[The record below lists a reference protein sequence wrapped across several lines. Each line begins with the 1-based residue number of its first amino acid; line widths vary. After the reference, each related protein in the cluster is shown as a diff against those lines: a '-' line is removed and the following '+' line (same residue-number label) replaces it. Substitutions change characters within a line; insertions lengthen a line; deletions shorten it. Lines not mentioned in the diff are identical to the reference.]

1 MHKPA
6 PAGLKFV
13 ARRLPIIG
21 DVVSERDR
29 LRTDVARLVSECDL
43 LRSHC
48 GQIVSEHEKLSREH
62 EKLASGF
69 NASRAECEETA
80 RQRDELRRRH
90 DRLLSA
96 YEQLLAECGLHPPG
110 HFHSPIP
117 AFAEIRQGDS
127 TFFHAIPRSIAGIDM
142 HEDDQLE
149 LLARFRDYYRTLPFK
164 SGKAEGLRYYLDN
177 PAYSYSDGILLYCM
191 LRHLKPRRVIEVG
204 SGFSSALI
212 LDTAKLFLDD
222 ALELTVIDPDPQRLL
237 SLIEERDRN
246 RFRLISQRLQDVE
259 VSEFEALEANDILF
273 IDSTHVSKLD
283 SDVNRLF
290 FAVLPMLASGV
301 HVHFHDVIY
310 PFEYP
315 KDWFELGRAW
325 NEAYVLRAFLQYNE
339 KFRVVL
345 MNTFMEHFHE
355 DFFRESMPLCLK
367 NPGGSIWLRKE

>member
-1 MHKPA
+1 MDKRTPA
-6 PAGLKFV
+6 SLKSV

-29 LRTDVARLVSECDL
+29 LRSDIARLVSERDR

-48 GQIVSEHEKLSREH
+48 AQVVSEHEKLSREH
-62 EKLASGF
+62 ERLASRF
-69 NASRAECEETA
+69 NESRAEGEETT

-90 DRLLSA
+90 DGLVSA
-96 YEQLLAECGLHPPG
+96 YDKLVAECGMHPPG

-117 AFAEIRQGDS
+117 SFEEISRYEAKLFD
-127 TFFHAIPRSIAGIDM
+127 AMPRSIAGIDM
-142 HEDDQLE
+142 HENDQLE
-149 LLARFRDYYRTLPFK
+149 LLARLRDYYATLPFK
-164 SGKAEGLRYYLDN
+164 SGKTEGLRYYLDN
-177 PAYSYSDGILLYCM
+177 PTYSYSDGILLYCM
-191 LRHLKPRRVIEVG
+191 LRHLKPRRIIEVG
-204 SGFSSALI
+204 SGFSSALM
-212 LDTAKLFLDD
+212 LDAAELFFDGTLK
-222 ALELTVIDPDPQRLL
+222 LTVIDPDPQRLL
-237 SLIEERDRN
+237 SLIGERDRD
-246 RFRLISQRLQDVE
+246 RFRLVSQRLQDLDVG
-259 VSEFEALEANDILF
+259 EFETLEANDILF

-290 FAVLPMLASGV
+290 FAILPVLARGV
-301 HVHFHDVIY
+301 HIHFHDVIY

-345 MNTFMEHFHE
+345 MNTFMEQFHE
-355 DFFRESMPLCLK
+355 EFFRASMPLCLK

>member
-1 MHKPA
+1 MDKPA
-6 PAGLKFV
+6 PAGLKSV

-29 LRTDVARLVSECDL
+29 LRSDIASLVSERDR

-48 GQIVSEHEKLSREH
+48 GQLVSEHEELSRER
-62 EKLASGF
+62 EMLASRF

-80 RQRDELRRRH
+80 RQRDELRLRH

-96 YEQLLAECGLHPPG
+96 YDKLLAECGIHPPG

-117 AFAEIRQGDS
+117 SFAEIRQGDS
-127 TFFHAIPRSIAGIDM
+127 RLFHTMPRSIAGIDM
-142 HEDDQLE
+142 HEDEQLE
-149 LLARFRDYYRTLPFK
+149 LLARFRDYYKTLPFK
-164 SGKAEGLRYYLDN
+164 PAKAQGLRYYLDN

-191 LRHLKPRRVIEVG
+191 LRHLKPRRIIEVG

-212 LDTAKLFLDD
+212 LDTVELFFDD

-237 SLIEERDRN
+237 SLIEERDRD
-246 RFRLISQRLQDVE
+246 RFRLVPLRLQDVDP
-259 VSEFEALEANDILF
+259 SEFGTLEANDVLF
-273 IDSTHVSKLD
+273 IDSTHVSKFD

-290 FAVLPMLASGV
+290 FAILPALAYGV

-315 KDWFELGRAW
+315 QDWLELGRAW
-325 NEAYVLRAFLQYNE
+325 NEAYLLRAFLQYNE
-339 KFRVVL
+339 TFRVVL
-345 MNTFMEHFHE
+345 MNTFMELFHE
-355 DFFRESMPLCLK
+355 EFFRESMPLCLK
-367 NPGGSIWLRKE
+367 NPGGSIWLRKG

>member
-1 MHKPA
+1 MDKPA
-6 PAGLKFV
+6 PAGLKSV

-29 LRTDVARLVSECDL
+29 LRSDIARLASERDR

-48 GQIVSEHEKLSREH
+48 GQLASESEKLSREH
-62 EKLASGF
+62 EKLATRF
-69 NASRAECEETA
+69 NESRAECEETA

-96 YEQLLAECGLHPPG
+96 YDKLLAECGIHPPG

-117 AFAEIRQGDS
+117 SFEEIRRYEAKPDM
-127 TFFHAIPRSIAGIDM
+127 PRSIAGIDM
-142 HEDDQLE
+142 HEDDQVE
-149 LLARFRDYYRTLPFK
+149 LLARFRDYYETLPFK
-164 SGKAEGLRYYLDN
+164 AGKTQRLRYYFDN
-177 PAYSYSDGILLYCM
+177 PAYSYSDGILLHCM
-191 LRHLKPRRVIEVG
+191 LRHLKPRRIIEVG

-212 LDTAKLFLDD
+212 LDTAELFFGD

-237 SLIEERDRN
+237 SLIEERDRQ
-246 RFRLISQRLQDVE
+246 RFRLVSQRLQDVDGR
-259 VSEFEALEANDILF
+259 EFETLGINDILF
-273 IDSTHVSKLD
+273 IDSTHVSKFD
-283 SDVNRLF
+283 SDVNRLVF
-290 FAVLPMLASGV
+290 TILPTLASGV

-315 KDWFELGRAW
+315 RDWFALGRAW
-325 NEAYVLRAFLQYNE
+325 NEAYLLHAFLQYNE

-345 MNTFMEHFHE
+345 MNTFMERFHE
-355 DFFRESMPLCLK
+355 EFFRESMPLCLK

>member
-1 MHKPA
+1 MDKPT
-6 PAGLKFV
+6 PAALKSV
-13 ARRLPIIG
+13 ARRLPVIG
-21 DVVSERDR
+21 DLVSERDR
-29 LRTDVARLVSECDL
+29 LRSDVAELVSERDR

-62 EKLASGF
+62 EDLASRF
-69 NASRAECEETA
+69 NLSRAECEETA

-96 YEQLLAECGLHPPG
+96 YDKLRAECGIHPPG

-117 AFAEIRQGDS
+117 SFEEIRQHEA
-127 TFFHAIPRSIAGIDM
+127 TLFAATPRSIAGIDM
-142 HEDDQLE
+142 HEHNQLE
-149 LLARFRDYYRTLPFK
+149 LLRRFRDYYDALPFK
-164 SGKAEGLRYYLDN
+164 AGKTEGLRYHLDN

-191 LRHLKPRRVIEVG
+191 LRHLRPRRIIEVG
-204 SGFSSALI
+204 SGFSSALM
-212 LDTAKLFLDD
+212 LDTAELFFDETLD
-222 ALELTVIDPDPQRLL
+222 LTVIDPDPQRLL
-237 SLIEERDRN
+237 SMIDERDRD
-246 RFRLISQRLQDVE
+246 RFRLISLRLQDVDLGQ
-259 VSEFEALEANDILF
+259 FETLQANDVLF

-283 SDVNRLF
+283 SDVNRLLF
-290 FAVLPMLASGV
+290 TILPVLASGV

-325 NEAYVLRAFLQYNE
+325 NEAYVLRAFLQYNK
-339 KFRVVL
+339 KFRIVL

-355 DFFRESMPLCLK
+355 EFFRESMPLCLK